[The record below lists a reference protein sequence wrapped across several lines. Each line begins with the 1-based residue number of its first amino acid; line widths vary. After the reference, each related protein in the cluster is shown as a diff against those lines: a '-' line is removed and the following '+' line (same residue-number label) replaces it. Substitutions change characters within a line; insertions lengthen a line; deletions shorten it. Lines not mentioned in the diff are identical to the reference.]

1 VVFTKDFPMRVSS
14 ILAIGALAAGALA
27 PASSEAASQHRYR
40 YRTPPHAPFVVQVPP
55 RSFLDPGPVVPVGSL
70 SNYVYASQYPYFPI
84 YSYTNHY
91 GRPPLPEQ
99 PGPPLFDHLDFGPFS
114 GP

>member
-1 VVFTKDFPMRVSS
+1 MRVFP
-14 ILAIGALAAGALA
+14 ILAIAVLAAGAFGPYSA
-27 PASSEAASQHRYR
+27 DAASQHRYR
-40 YRTPPHAPFVVQVPP
+40 YRAPANPPFVVQVPP

-84 YSYTNHY
+84 YSYINHY
-91 GRPPLPEQ
+91 GRPPLPEH
-99 PGPPLFDHLDFGPFS
+99 PVPLIDHLDFGPLS

>member
-1 VVFTKDFPMRVSS
+1 MRVQKVSV
-14 ILAIGALAAGALA
+14 IGLLTGLVAGLAASSLA
-27 PASSEAASQHRYR
+27 PASADAATHRHRYR
-40 YRTPPHAPFVVQVPP
+40 AETYPPFVVQVPP

-99 PGPPLFDHLDFGPFS
+99 PVPFVDHLDFGPLS

>member
-1 VVFTKDFPMRVSS
+1 MRASS
-14 ILAIGALAAGALA
+14 VLAIALLAASAFSTV
-27 PASSEAASQHRYR
+27 PADAASQHRQRYYR
-40 YRTPPHAPFVVQVPP
+40 APVRAPFVVQVAP

-70 SNYVYASQYPYFPI
+70 SNYVYASQYPYSMP

-91 GRPPLPEQ
+91 GRPPLPE
-99 PGPPLFDHLDFGPFS
+99 GSGYVLFDRLDFGPLS